1 MATTFRFRL
10 EHLLGI
16 RRQKEDLL
24 QRDLAAAQRAVAER
38 HQSIGFLLA
47 QQEQA
52 KVDVRAAQDRAIDMG
67 RLKLADEYLSALGR
81 LVRREQE
88 TLHDLVKIELERR
101 QELVEARKAV
111 RVLERFRERQVR
123 RQLRELDLEERKFLD
138 DVGQN
143 LAKGA

>member
-10 EHLLGI
+10 DHLLGI
-16 RRQKEDLL
+16 RRQKEDLV
-24 QRDLAAAQRAVAER
+24 QRDLALAQEAVAER
-38 HQSIGFLLA
+38 HKSIAFLVA

-52 KVDVRAAQDRAIDMG
+52 KTEVRAAQDRVIDMG
-67 RLKLADEYLSALGR
+67 RLKLADEYLSALAG
-81 LVRREQE
+81 LLRREQE
-88 TLHDLVKIELERR
+88 TLHDLVKVELGRR

-111 RVLERFRERQVR
+111 RVLERFRERQLHRKR
-123 RQLRELDLEERKFLD
+123 REVDLEERKFLD

>member
-10 EHLLGI
+10 DHLLGI
-16 RRQKEDLL
+16 RRQKEDLV
-24 QRDLAAAQRAVAER
+24 QRDLALAQEAVAER
-38 HQSIGFLLA
+38 HKSIAFLVA

-52 KVDVRAAQDRAIDMG
+52 KTEVRAAQERVIDMG
-67 RLKLADEYLSALGR
+67 RLKLADEYLSALAG
-81 LVRREQE
+81 LLRREQE
-88 TLHDLVKIELERR
+88 TLHDLVKVELGRR

-111 RVLERFRERQVR
+111 RVLERFRERQLHRKR
-123 RQLRELDLEERKFLD
+123 REVDLEERKFLD